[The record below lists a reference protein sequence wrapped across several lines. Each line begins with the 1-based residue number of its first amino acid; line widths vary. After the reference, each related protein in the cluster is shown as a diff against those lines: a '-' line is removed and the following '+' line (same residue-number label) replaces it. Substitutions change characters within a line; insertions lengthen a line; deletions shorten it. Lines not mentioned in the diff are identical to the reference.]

1 MRQLEFFEAFF
12 DEYTTGFE
20 DQSEELRR
28 GFAIK
33 KIHSLEVYKFAKR
46 ICVSLE
52 LSEAD
57 YLAAMTSA
65 LFHDIGRFEQFKHF
79 KTYVDRDSVNHAAKG
94 VRVLREL
101 GILNDFPPEARRDI
115 LAAIACHSKPYLPE
129 RLSQKATLYCQ
140 IARDADKL
148 DIFRVVIEVYEAE
161 VNDPVIM
168 LNLKE
173 SNDLSPEIAAIV
185 VNGGRVPYIQMRT
198 TADFKMLQ
206 LGWFDELVY
215 PESLKIALENNF
227 ANRILKV
234 LPDTAPVREVKKR
247 IESKFAEVRS

>member
-33 KIHSLEVYKFAKR
+33 KFHSLEVYKFAKR
-46 ICVSLE
+46 ICVSLD

-79 KTYVDRDSVNHAAKG
+79 KTYVDLDSVNHAARG

-101 GILNDFPPEARRDI
+101 DILKDFQPESRKDI
-115 LAAIACHSKPYLPE
+115 LAAVACHSKPYLPE
-129 RLSQKATLYCQ
+129 RLSEKATLYCQ

-168 LNLKE
+168 LDLKD
-173 SNDLSPEIAAIV
+173 SDDISPEVAEIV
-185 VNGGRVPYIQMRT
+185 VNGGIVPYPKMRT

-206 LGWFDELVY
+206 LGWFDELIY
-215 PESLKIALENNF
+215 PESLRIALENDF

-234 LPDTAPVREVKKR
+234 LPDTAPVRVVRKR
-247 IESKFAEVRS
+247 IESKFAEIQP